1 VSAEGALGA
10 GRRMAES
17 LMVDS
22 VSVSRP
28 SGAVDPITG
37 KPVTTEV
44 YAGRAK
50 VQTYEAFE
58 KQPELGGG
66 TVTVQRYTVHVPVGA
81 YVPLVNDVV
90 TVTAATLD
98 PGLVGRRYVVSGLLH
113 KSFATSYRLL
123 VDDNN
128 GYGGAP

>member
-1 VSAEGALGA
+1 MTAASALRK

-22 VSVSRP
+22 VSVVRP

-37 KPVTTEV
+37 APVTSAV
-44 YAGRAK
+44 YSGPAK

-66 TVTVQRYTVHVPVGA
+66 TVTVQRYTIHVPVGA
-81 YVPLVNDVV
+81 YVPRVNDVV
-90 TVTAATLD
+90 TVTAAVLD
-98 PGLVGRRYVVSGLLH
+98 ANLVGRRYVVSGLLH

-128 GYGGAP
+128 GYGGAS

>member
-1 VSAEGALGA
+1 MSARAALES
-10 GRRMAES
+10 GRRLAES
-17 LMVDS
+17 LMVDA
-22 VSVSRP
+22 VAVVRP
-28 SGAVDPITG
+28 TGAVDPLTGEPITSA
-37 KPVTTEV
+37 V
-44 YAGRAK
+44 YSGPAK

-58 KQPELGGG
+58 RQAEVGGG
-66 TVTVQRYTVHVPVGA
+66 TVTVQRYTIHLPVGS
-81 YVPLVNDVV
+81 YEPRVNDLV

-98 PGLVGRRYVVSGLLH
+98 ANLVGRRYVVSGLLH

>member
-1 VSAEGALGA
+1 
-10 GRRMAES
+10 
-17 LMVDS
+17 MVDS

>member
-1 VSAEGALGA
+1 
-10 GRRMAES
+10 
-17 LMVDS
+17 MVDS
-22 VSVSRP
+22 VSVVRP

-37 KPVTTEV
+37 KPVAPPVV
-44 YAGRAK
+44 YSGPAK

-66 TVTVQRYTVHVPVGA
+66 TVTVQRYTIHVPVGA
-81 YVPLVNDVV
+81 YVPRVNDVV
-90 TVTAATLD
+90 TVTAAVLD
-98 PGLVGRRYVVSGLLH
+98 ANLVGRRYVVSGLLH

-128 GYGGAP
+128 GYGGAS

>member
-1 VSAEGALGA
+1 
-10 GRRMAES
+10 MAEA

-28 SGAVDPITG
+28 TGAVDPITG
-37 KPVTTEV
+37 KPVTTVV

-58 KQPELGGG
+58 KQPDLGGG
-66 TVTVQRYTVHVPVGA
+66 TVTIQRYTIHVPIGG
-81 YVPLVNDVV
+81 YVPRVHDVV

-98 PGLVGRRYVVSGLLH
+98 AQLVGRRYVVSGLLH
-113 KSFATSYRLL
+113 KSYATSYRLL

-128 GYGGAP
+128 GYGGGA

>member
-1 VSAEGALGA
+1 MSARSALEA

-28 SGAVDPITG
+28 TGAVDPITG
-37 KPVTTEV
+37 KPVTTVV
-44 YAGRAK
+44 YVGRAK

-58 KQPELGGG
+58 KQPDLGGG
-66 TVTVQRYTVHVPVGA
+66 TVTIQRYTIHVPVGG
-81 YVPLVNDVV
+81 YVPRVHDVV

-98 PGLVGRRYVVSGLLH
+98 AQLVGRRYVVSGLLH
-113 KSFATSYRLL
+113 KSYATSYRLL

-128 GYGGAP
+128 GYGGA